1 MSDAKILQVAKQAA
15 VAGGAIALRGWLSL
29 DRKTVGYKKNAE
41 LVTKFDVASEAKIRS
56 IIKQSFPDAYVV
68 GEEKGT
74 QGKTGEYQ
82 WYVDP
87 IDGTTNFTI
96 HSPEYSVS
104 IGVYKNGVPEVGV
117 VYVPVTKELFW
128 AVRGKGAYC
137 NGKRIKVST
146 ARTVGAAVIDFEF
159 SHVKK
164 FSAGILKWF
173 EDLTRGGWKLRH
185 FGSDAL
191 SLCYVAAGRIEA
203 CVMAQAYPWDI
214 AAGCLIATEAGALF
228 TDNKGKAVTDLQQPM
243 IACTPSMQR
252 KLLQALK

>member
-1 MSDAKILQVAKQAA
+1 MSDAKLLQVAKRAA
-15 VAGGAIALRGWLSL
+15 VAGGAIALRGWLGL

-41 LVTKFDVASEAKIRS
+41 LVTRFDVASETKIRS
-56 IIKQSFPDAYVV
+56 IIKQTFPDAFVV

-137 NGKRIKVST
+137 NGKRLNVSAVDT
-146 ARTVGAAVIDFEF
+146 IGAAVIDFEF

-164 FSAGILKWF
+164 FSAGILKWY

-203 CVMAQAYPWDI
+203 SVMAQAYPWDV
-214 AAGCLIATEAGALF
+214 AAGRLIATEAGALF
-228 TDNKGKAVTDLQQPM
+228 TDKRGKAVTSLQQPL
-243 IACTPSMQR
+243 IASTPSMQS
-252 KLLQALK
+252 KLLRALK